1 MYSLSTL
8 KTYCD
13 ERDGDWGGH
22 PDCGT
27 DFDFSFNTRLYQIF
41 ISVKV
46 SNNLEVPK
54 QVGLLCVTHQGR

>member
-1 MYSLSTL
+1 MYSLTTL

-13 ERDGDWGGH
+13 ERYGDWGGH

-27 DFDFSFNTRLYQIF
+27 DFDFSFNARLHRIF
-41 ISVKV
+41 ISMTV
-46 SNNLEVPK
+46 NNPEGPK